1 MGIWTRGRRFHRQQ
15 FRTWRLTTGTNRNA
29 TPAGSPWNREY
40 VTHGIHWFIGVTMQR
55 DFSGA
60 PGSMPGAGDPPMM
73 MGGGFGQFAGAGAP
87 RPEGT
92 APSVS
97 ELLREVV
104 RNTRASLNGVPRVLR
119 LVWETHRGLTVGLG
133 AVSLLQ
139 SVVPAIQVWLA
150 GQLFQAVVDGLR
162 AGGQAAAIR
171 WIVVLALAQFG
182 ILALGSLLQTL
193 QNITQQLLQDR
204 TAQRVQLLLM
214 EHANRLDLGFFED
227 ATFYDQLQQA
237 QREAAFRP
245 VSMVSGVFSLVRALL
260 TFLSMVA
267 LLARLGPLLALIA
280 LLAPI
285 PAVIASTRYG
295 WQGYMLMRRQSPERR
310 LMAYLTSL
318 LTTDTYNKEIKL
330 FNLGEFFVR
339 RYRELADRFI
349 GENQGLLV
357 RRYLVGFLWGALTI
371 VTTSGTYLYVA
382 LKAVRGQIGI
392 NNLVIYTQAAQQVQQ
407 NFQALL
413 AGLASMY
420 EHTLY
425 LNTLFD
431 LLAFEPRIKTPT
443 SPRLVRVPFQH
454 GISFQ
459 NVSFRYPGRAEPA
472 LDHVSFDIELGE
484 TVALVGRNG
493 AGKTTL
499 VKLLTR
505 LYDPDE
511 GQILIDGVDIRE
523 YDPARL
529 RHEIGVIFQD
539 YVTYHLTA
547 SENIAVGRLDE
558 LDNRERIG
566 RSAAQSGADEV
577 IARLPQGYDTTLG
590 KWFDQGHQLS
600 GGEWQKIALARAFM
614 RDAQIL
620 VLDEPTAAL
629 DAQAEYDIFARM
641 KALTHGKTGL
651 FISHR
656 FSTVRL
662 ADRIVVLEGGTIVEQ
677 GSHDELLLAGGRYAE
692 LFNLQA
698 ASYR

>member
-1 MGIWTRGRRFHRQQ
+1 
-15 FRTWRLTTGTNRNA
+15 
-29 TPAGSPWNREY
+29 
-40 VTHGIHWFIGVTMQR
+40 MQR
-55 DFSGA
+55 NGIGT
-60 PGSMPGAGDPPMM
+60 PGSATGPASPMM
-73 MGGGFGQFAGAGAP
+73 WGGFGQYGGPPRPDGAGLSL
-87 RPEGT
+87 T
-92 APSVS
+92 
-97 ELLREVV
+97 ELLKEIV
-104 RNTRASLNGVPRVLR
+104 RNTRASLNGVPRVLS
-119 LVWETHRGLTVGLG
+119 LVWQTHRGLTVGLG
-133 AVSLLQ
+133 AVSLFQ
-139 SVVPAIQVWLA
+139 SAVPAVQVWLA

-162 AGGQAAAIR
+162 AGGAAPAIR
-171 WIVVLALAQFG
+171 RIVILALAQSG
-182 ILALGSLLQTL
+182 ILALSSLLQTL

-214 EHANRLDLGFFED
+214 EHANTLDLGFFED

-245 VSMVSGVFSLVRALL
+245 VSMVSGVYSLVRTLL

-267 LLARLGPLLALIA
+267 LLARLGPLLALLA

-285 PAVIASTRYG
+285 PAFIASTRYG
-295 WQGYMLMRRQSPERR
+295 WQGYTMMRRQSPERR

-330 FNLGEFFVR
+330 FNLGDFFVQ
-339 RYRELADRFI
+339 RYRELAGRFI
-349 GENQGLLV
+349 TENQGLLV
-357 RRYLVGFLWGALTI
+357 RRYLAGFLWGALTI

-413 AGLASMY
+413 GGLASMY

-431 LLAFEPRIKTPT
+431 LLAFEPRIKKPVV
-443 SPRLVRVPFQH
+443 PIAVRVPFQS
-454 GISFQ
+454 GISFRD
-459 NVSFRYPGRAEPA
+459 VSFRYPGRPEPA
-472 LDHVSFDIELGE
+472 LTRVSFDIGLGE

-558 LDNRERIG
+558 LANQQRID
-566 RSAAQSGADEV
+566 RSAARSGADEV
-577 IARLPQGYDTTLG
+577 IQRLPQGYATMLG
-590 KWFDQGHQLS
+590 KWFDKGHQLS

-641 KALTHGKTGL
+641 RALTRGKTGL

-662 ADRIVVLEGGTIVEQ
+662 ADRIVVLEGGTVVEQ
-677 GSHDELLLAGGRYAE
+677 GSHDELLLTGGRYAE